1 MPPRLARR
9 EEAAYDAPVSASCL
23 NDAGASREGMANRAD
38 QIYRRLTGLAITLMV
53 AGCLAGIAVPAGLG
67 WDFANFYDAG
77 RRAGA
82 GQIEDVYDP
91 LSLIAGQT
99 PQGSMRFWGAPVSAF
114 LYTPMSGL
122 SAETALILFK
132 IENVLAFFAT
142 FVVLFF
148 FSLKFLPHDRVAR
161 WRFAA
166 VFAFLCLL
174 YQPFWTVFRVGGQ
187 TTPTVL
193 LLLTLALV
201 AHVSGR
207 VRWSALGVVL
217 ATLLKP
223 ALAPMLVYLM
233 CVSGLSFLGASV
245 GILAVVGL
253 ASLAWL
259 GWPIHATFPELMLN
273 NVQTTFPWP
282 SNSSLYILIDNLR
295 LALGPTADTGVPRVI
310 LVVLRYAL
318 RGTVLATV
326 VYLGVTSRAQLWPAE
341 ARRHWDFLLAILL
354 FLLWSVTLWEH
365 YLAMLFLPLIYVVA
379 AHQHFSRRALGLVA
393 AIFLL
398 SLGQNL
404 IFINFLREQFA
415 FSSAPALVGIAL
427 FKSGPLLL
435 TLVFLW
441 GHAGEIFNSYTTP
454 MWTSFQ
460 TSAHGN
466 RSS

>member
-1 MPPRLARR
+1 
-9 EEAAYDAPVSASCL
+9 
-23 NDAGASREGMANRAD
+23 MADRD
-38 QIYRRLTGLAITLMV
+38 CRIYRRLTWLAITLML
-53 AGCLAGIAVPAGLG
+53 AGCLVGIAVPAGLG

-77 RRAGA
+77 RRASA
-82 GQIEDVYDP
+82 GQIDDVYDP
-91 LSLIAGQT
+91 TSLIAGHT
-99 PQGSMRFWGAPVSAF
+99 PQGQMRFWGAPISAF
-114 LYTPMSGL
+114 FYTPLSGF
-122 SAETALILFK
+122 SAETALLLFK

-148 FSLKFLPHDRVAR
+148 FSVRFVSHDRLAR
-161 WRFAA
+161 WKFAA
-166 VFAFLCLL
+166 VFASLCLL

-207 VRWSALGVVL
+207 FWWSALGVVL

-223 ALAPMLVYLM
+223 ALAPMLLYLL
-233 CVSGLSFLGASV
+233 CVAGLSFLRASV
-245 GILAVVGL
+245 SILAAIGL
-253 ASLAWL
+253 ASVAWL
-259 GWPIHATFPELMLN
+259 GWPIHAIFLELVLN
-273 NVQTTFPWP
+273 NLQTTFPWP

-295 LALGPTADTGVPRVI
+295 LALGPTADNGVPRVL
-310 LVVLRYAL
+310 LVLLTYAL

-326 VYLGVTSRAQLWPAE
+326 VYLGVKSRSQPWPTGAK
-341 ARRHWDFLLAILL
+341 RHWDFLLAVLF

-365 YLAMLFLPLIYVVA
+365 YLSMLFLPLVYVVA

-393 AIFLL
+393 AIFVL

-404 IFINFLREQFA
+404 IFTNFLRGQFA

-427 FKSGPLLL
+427 FRSGPLLL

-441 GHAGEIFNSYTTP
+441 RHARELFGSYTATA
-454 MWTSFQ
+454 WVSFP
-460 TSAHGN
+460 TSAHGSG
-466 RSS
+466 SS